1 MSLRS
6 VFSKQ
11 FIDVLQW
18 NEAGPGVLAWRYPMA
33 DFEIQN
39 GGVLVV
45 RESQRAMFINE
56 GKAADLFGPGSYTL
70 TTRTLPVL
78 TTLRNWGKAFESPF
92 KSDVYFFATR
102 DQVDQRWGTAQ
113 PITVRD
119 REYGALRIRANGAY
133 AYRVTDPALFW
144 TRLSGTVATYRTE
157 DAAGQLRAVILTAIA
172 ACLGGSEIAFVDM
185 AANQVALS
193 EQLKDAIAPA
203 IAHYG
208 LELTSF
214 YLQSLSLPEEVQD
227 RMDRASGMRVVGDME
242 RYTQFEA
249 AESLGVAAANPGGLA
264 STGVGLGAGL
274 AMAQAMVPGMAAGG
288 PTPFA
293 APAADPIATI
303 ARLGELLA
311 KGMLTQAEFDMKK
324 ADLLQQIR

>member
-33 DFEIQN
+33 DSEIQN

-56 GKAADLFGPGSYTL
+56 GQVADLFGPGSYTL

-78 TTLRNWGKAFESPF
+78 TTLRNWDKAFESPF
-92 KSDVYFFATR
+92 KSDVYFFAMR

-133 AYRVTDPALFW
+133 AYRIAEPALFW
-144 TRLSGTVATYRTE
+144 TRLSGTVAAYRTE
-157 DAAGQLRAVILTAIA
+157 DAAGQLRAAILTAMA

-185 AANQVALS
+185 AANQVGLS
-193 EQLKDAIAPA
+193 ERLKGAIGPA
-203 IAHYG
+203 FAQYG

-227 RMDRASGMRVVGDME
+227 RMDRASSMRVLGDMG
-242 RYTQFEA
+242 RYTRFEA

-274 AMAQAMVPGMAAGG
+274 AMAQAMVPGMASGS
-288 PTPFA
+288 A
-293 APAADPIATI
+293 APSADPIATI
-303 ARLGELLA
+303 ARLGELLTR
-311 KGMLTQAEFDMKK
+311 GVLTQAEFDAKK
-324 ADLLQQIR
+324 AELLQQIR